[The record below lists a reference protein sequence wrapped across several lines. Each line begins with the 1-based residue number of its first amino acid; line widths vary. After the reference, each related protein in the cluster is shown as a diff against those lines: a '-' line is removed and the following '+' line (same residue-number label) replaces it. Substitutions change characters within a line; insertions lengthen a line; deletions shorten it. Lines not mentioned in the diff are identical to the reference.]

1 MKTKGVTTQ
10 MKALDELI
18 LMVLFMFIFLQL
30 IYTEKQR
37 SYLKAEELTVKFS
50 FAEKSVECLTGSGQA
65 AFKKFTKEDKAL
77 CKKLQD
83 NRAEQDEL
91 RRRLEVLQNQEAE
104 LEKERATKT
113 NIQQRAEEVTLLNFH
128 L

>member
-10 MKALDELI
+10 MKALDEHI

-91 RRRLEVLQNQEAE
+91 RRRLEALQNQEAE

>member
-10 MKALDELI
+10 MKALDEHI
-18 LMVLFMFIFLQL
+18 LMVLFMFTFVQL
-30 IYTEKQR
+30 IQTEKQR

-65 AFKKFTKEDKAL
+65 AFQKFTKEDKAL

-91 RRRLEVLQNQEAE
+91 RRRLEALQNQEAE

>member
-10 MKALDELI
+10 MKALDEHI
-18 LMVLFMFIFLQL
+18 LMVLFMFTFVQL
-30 IYTEKQR
+30 IQTEKQR

-91 RRRLEVLQNQEAE
+91 RRRLEALQNQEAE